1 MQQTGQAQDKSMA
14 EAGDTNPASLA
25 RRLNLTIPTEG
36 MLAAQIVGLHNLSME
51 FLRRAIREI
60 TPLGERRE
68 YANLAIKLS
77 RAFNHSCE
85 TLNRIRG
92 KAPPSVN
99 VGRVNVADG
108 AQAFVGIVNQG
119 PSKDA
124 ADTEPGS
131 IEHEP
136 SVSVRRENA
145 ERKALPRAGGDGEGQ
160 MQNAR
165 RRAG

>member
-1 MQQTGQAQDKSMA
+1 
-14 EAGDTNPASLA
+14 
-25 RRLNLTIPTEG
+25 
-36 MLAAQIVGLHNLSME
+36 
-51 FLRRAIREI
+51 LRRAIREI
-60 TPLGERRE
+60 IPFGERRE

-99 VGRVNVADG
+99 VGHVNVAGG
-108 AQAFVGIVNQG
+108 AQAIVGIVNRG
-119 PSKDA
+119 PGKDA

-136 SVSVRRENA
+136 SAPVRRENA
-145 ERKALPRAGGDGEGQ
+145 RRKALPGASGDGEGQ